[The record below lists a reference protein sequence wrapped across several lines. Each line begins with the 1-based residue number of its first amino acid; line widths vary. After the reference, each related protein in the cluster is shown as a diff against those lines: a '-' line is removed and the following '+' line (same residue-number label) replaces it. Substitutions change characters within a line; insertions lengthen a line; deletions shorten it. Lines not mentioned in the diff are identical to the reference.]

1 MFSYQLRIEI
11 KEDKIDEF
19 IEFLSSFRE
28 RLREEEGCLSLNLYR
43 DIEDAN
49 NYGVISEWKTKEDME
64 KHFKRKQF
72 SLLVGAAK
80 VLGEHYEL
88 KIGETIETGTSE
100 LAQKKIALHLVKGNA
115 AVEILKPF

>member
-1 MFSYQLRIEI
+1 MFSCQVRIEI

-19 IEFLSSFRE
+19 IEFLFSFGE
-28 RLREEEGCLSLNLYR
+28 RLRKEEGCLSLNLYR
-43 DIEDAN
+43 DIEKEN
-49 NYGVISEWKTKEDME
+49 NYAVISEWKTREDME

-88 KIGETIETGTSE
+88 KIGETLETGNSK
-100 LAQKKIALHLVKGNA
+100 LAREKITL
-115 AVEILKPF
+115 

>member
-1 MFSYQLRIEI
+1 MFSYQVRIEI

-28 RLREEEGCLSLNLYR
+28 RLREEEGCLTLNLYR

-64 KHFKRKQF
+64 KHFKRNQF
-72 SLLVGAAK
+72 SLL
-80 VLGEHYEL
+80 LGIRFFSWSFFEP
-88 KIGETIETGTSE
+88 
-100 LAQKKIALHLVKGNA
+100 
-115 AVEILKPF
+115 AV